1 MASEQHNHKHEE
13 HTGPEVFDEVF
24 WEERYRSTTT
34 VWSGN
39 PNPQLVAEAS
49 DLNPGAALDVGCG
62 EGADTL
68 WLASRGWQVTAVDFS
83 TVALRRAAAKAEE
96 LGIGE
101 RVDWV
106 HTDVIDWTPAAGRFD
121 LVSAQFMHL
130 PTQPREALFGRL
142 AAAVAPG
149 GTLLIVGHHPSDL
162 HTTMGRPALHDMFFT
177 GEDLAAGL
185 DPGHWDVVADARSRQ
200 ATDPDGREITIRD
213 AVLCAHKHP

>member
-1 MASEQHNHKHEE
+1 MASEQHNH
-13 HTGPEVFDEVF
+13 EVFDEVF
-24 WEERYRSTTT
+24 WEERYRSTTA

-39 PNPQLVAEAS
+39 PNPQLVTEAS
-49 DLNPGAALDVGCG
+49 SLKAGAALDVGCG

-83 TVALRRAAAKAEE
+83 TVALRRGAAKAEQ
-96 LGIGE
+96 LGIGD

-106 HTDVIDWTPAAGRFD
+106 HTDVVDWTPATGSFD

-130 PTQPREALFGRL
+130 PLEPRTALFEHL

-162 HTTMGRPALHDMFFT
+162 HTTMGRPAMHDMFFT
-177 GEDLAAGL
+177 GEELAAAL
-185 DPGHWDVVADARSRQ
+185 NPAQWDAVGDARSRQ
-200 ATDPDGREITIRD
+200 AIDPEGREITISD
-213 AVLCAHKHP
+213 AVLVARKR

>member
-1 MASEQHNHKHEE
+1 MASEQHNHEG
-13 HTGPEVFDEVF
+13 HTAPEVFDEVF
-24 WEERYRSTTT
+24 WEERYRSSTAI
-34 VWSGN
+34 WSGN
-39 PNPQLVAEAS
+39 PNPQLVVEAA

-83 TVALRRAAAKAEE
+83 TVALQRAAAKAEE

-106 HTDVIDWTPAAGRFD
+106 HTDVLEWTPAAGCFD
-121 LVSAQFMHL
+121 LVSAQFMHQ
-130 PTQPREALFGRL
+130 PTELRNALFDRL

-162 HTTMGRPALHDMFFT
+162 HTTMGRPAMHDMFFT
-177 GEDLAAGL
+177 GEDLAAAL
-185 DPGHWDVVADARSRQ
+185 DPGLWDAVGDTRSRQ
-200 ATDPDGREITIRD
+200 ATDPEGQEITISD
-213 AVLCAHKHP
+213 AVLVARRRR